1 MKKLFYM
8 LGLVLLAASC
18 SDEYEPWVSPQ
29 ANPQEDAIAISGL
42 NAVATAAQDLAT
54 AGDEVQIFTLTDAT
68 LPDGY
73 SLSKARVA
81 LTPANNPDAEAVT
94 IETTVEGL
102 ANNAEL
108 QTLIVNAF
116 GRRPVERTFNA
127 HVYLNAEKDGAAV
140 LVDAGE
146 IQVVLTPTAPFIS
159 SAYYIVGDA
168 FGWDATDAY
177 KFKHSAADVYE
188 DPVFTI
194 MITTTAD
201 NQYWKIIPQ
210 SCLDAGGTWAIEN
223 APNGVVGVE
232 VDGDDSMEGALITTT
247 STGTKANAGK
257 IAAAGTYM
265 MTINMM
271 DYTFTIVPV
280 ASQFYIFGDFA
291 GWNGDGAIQNA
302 MFPQGD
308 NVFTYTAQFNGNVK
322 IWAAGDFNN
331 WGACYNTG
339 KADDGTTAMSGTIE
353 QSDGGAIHSPENGFY
368 TFTLDL
374 ANMTYKWEKLADQNP
389 ATYSSIS
396 IIGNFNGWG
405 GDVDL
410 TQVNP
415 HNWFGE
421 FTQTDTG
428 NGQLKLRANH
438 DWGTNWGF
446 GSDGDWAVNDANWA
460 KVCSNGA
467 GNIVVPAGSYY
478 FYLNDITGEV
488 RIVKK

>member
-8 LGLVLLAASC
+8 LGLVLFAASC
-18 SDEYEPWVSPQ
+18 STEYEPWASPQ
-29 ANPQEDAIAISGL
+29 SNPQEDAISITGL
-42 NAVATAAQDLAT
+42 NAVATATQDLAT
-54 AGDEVQIFTLTDAT
+54 AGDEVQIFALTDAALPEGYT
-68 LPDGY
+68 LAN
-73 SLSKARVA
+73 ARVD
-81 LTPANNPDAEAVT
+81 LTPANSDQATT
-94 IETTVEGL
+94 IETTVDGL

-108 QTLIVNAF
+108 QSIVEKAY
-116 GRRPVERTFNA
+116 GKRPTERSFKA
-127 HVYLNAEKDGAAV
+127 HVYLNAVKDGAAV
-140 LVDAGE
+140 LIDAGV
-146 IQVVLTPTAPFIS
+146 IDVNIIPTAPFIS

-194 MITTTAD
+194 TITTTAD

-257 IAAAGTYM
+257 IAVAGTYL

-271 DYTFTIVPV
+271 DYTYTISPV
-280 ASQFYIFGDFA
+280 AAQFYIFGDFA
-291 GWNGDGAIQNA
+291 GWNGEGAQKNL
-302 MFPQGD
+302 MCPQGD
-308 NVFTYTAQFNGNVK
+308 KVFSYTAQFNGNVK
-322 IWAAGDFNN
+322 VWGAGDFNN
-331 WGACYNTG
+331 WAACYNTS
-339 KADDGTTAMSGTIE
+339 KANDGTTAMSGSIE
-353 QSDGGAIHSPENGFY
+353 QSDGGAIHSPENGLF

-374 ANMTYKWEKLADQNP
+374 NNMTYKWEKLANQNP
-389 ATYSSIS
+389 ATYTNIS

-405 GDVDL
+405 GDVEL
-410 TQVNP
+410 TEVNP
-415 HNWFGE
+415 HNWYTE

-428 NGQLKLRANH
+428 NCQLKLRANH

-446 GSDGDWAVNDANWA
+446 GNDGDWAVNESNWA

-467 GNIVVPAGSYY
+467 GNIYVPVGTYDI
-478 FYLNDITGEV
+478 YLNDITGEV
-488 RIVKK
+488 RILKK